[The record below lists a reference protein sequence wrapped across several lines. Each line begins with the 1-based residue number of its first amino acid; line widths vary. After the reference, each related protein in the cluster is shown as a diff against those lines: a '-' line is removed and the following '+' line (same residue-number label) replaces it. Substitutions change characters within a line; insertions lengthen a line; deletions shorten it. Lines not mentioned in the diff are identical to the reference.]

1 LQLFSKEDISRLIN
15 HKNIKVFDD
24 KSELVKV
31 SSETVWINTNLLLM
45 SSGTFQGL
53 DFKELIRSW
62 K

>member
-1 LQLFSKEDISRLIN
+1 MQLFSKEDVFRLIN
-15 HKNIKVFDD
+15 HKKIKVFDD

-31 SSETVWINTNLLLM
+31 FNETVWVETNLLLM